1 MNLLTSGAIILARA
15 LANIL
20 YKRFIKVIGLQFLTS
35 VLSPVFGRSLM
46 TPLLFVIAADA
57 MFYVLRAS
65 ELGPP
70 VKGIS
75 LPNMDELINVQ
86 FVDDTSL
93 FLGLTEE
100 NFDNAI
106 RRLDFFCK
114 VSGSKIAPAK
124 STILGWQQDSP
135 DWLVSKGWN

>member
-1 MNLLTSGAIILARA
+1 
-15 LANIL
+15 
-20 YKRFIKVIGLQFLTS
+20 
-35 VLSPVFGRSLM
+35 
-46 TPLLFVIAADA
+46 

-70 VKGIS
+70 IKGIS

-93 FLGLTEE
+93 FLGLTEKFFE
-100 NFDNAI
+100 HAI

-114 VSGSKIAPAK
+114 ASRSKIAPAK
-124 STILGWQQDSP
+124 STILGWQKTHQN
-135 DWLVSKGWN
+135 G

>member
-1 MNLLTSGAIILARA
+1 MLKGFGFPKKYCDWIKILFNEASIVIDVNGNLSEP
-15 LANIL
+15 
-20 YKRFIKVIGLQFLTS
+20 IKLKMSIRQGCLIA
-35 VLSPVFGRSLM
+35 
-46 TPLLFVIAADA
+46 PLLFVIAADA

-86 FVDDTSL
+86 FADDKSL
-93 FLGLTEE
+93 FLGLTKE

-114 VSGSKIAPAK
+114 AFRYKIVPAK
-124 STILGWQQDSP
+124 STILGWQ
-135 DWLVSKGWN
+135 